1 MSKPAAGSDRDR
13 CREGL
18 TSVIDGLATLG
29 CRLESLLEAEEAA
42 LRAADIEAIET
53 LGQEKSERVESMDAL
68 EAERRTLLDGA
79 GFGSGSADLERCIDW
94 CNGDPGLIG
103 RWNELLA
110 TTARCRELN
119 QRNAAV
125 GRVRHEQIRNHY
137 NLALVIELLRDFRAQ
152 NRLVVPNDRIWKTH
166 KEIWIFR
173 LFSVVGV
180 LGGSSGIVDPDTNDF
195 LRSRHRRKKCNL
207 GEFVIGRAA

>member
-1 MSKPAAGSDRDR
+1 MNNPAAGSDRER
-13 CREGL
+13 CRDGL
-18 TSVIDGLATLG
+18 ASIIDGLATLG

-42 LRAADIEAIET
+42 LRAADVEAIET
-53 LGQEKSERVESMDAL
+53 LGQEKSKRVESMDAL

-94 CNGDPGLIG
+94 CNGDPRLIG

-125 GRVRHEQIRNHY
+125 GRVRHEQIRAA
-137 NLALVIELLRDFRAQ
+137 LALL
-152 NRLVVPNDRIWKTH
+152 
-166 KEIWIFR
+166 
-173 LFSVVGV
+173 SGGV
-180 LGGSSGIVDPDTNDF
+180 DGGSVYDPSGRDTGT
-195 LRSRHRRKKCNL
+195 SRQR
-207 GEFVIGRAA
+207 EIGLA